1 MINETE
7 ILAVNSA
14 KRTGPVATL
23 CYSIIFILTEVMTQ
37 IVPYSFIYFNS
48 EKKFPISS
56 ATMIAAIEL
65 AKFII
70 CFLAFCGHQRRVR
83 FVPSPFFFAPAL
95 FFVATVNLF
104 FYCLNF
110 VTPPTWN
117 IIVQSRVIF
126 MMFAGYVIYGRPIE
140 RRQWLAVGSLL
151 FAILL
156 AGWFCP
162 EVDAAVDIQNNSI
175 KQRDSIVWWTAAS
188 ICGAVCS
195 AISMS
200 SSEYISREDSR
211 PITEKHTQLHF
222 FGTVIGILWA
232 TLVTGG
238 NLVDTNVK
246 VFFPLDFYL
255 CVLTIAI
262 GTLGGLSSTAIMVT
276 RLSSCTEGHS
286 ITTAW
291 IPPATFL
298 SSAVGCSLLFPAQ
311 KYSNIVIA
319 VLVLLVGAASFLN
332 VTVSPSPSEK
342 QSNCTRLEV

>member
-1 MINETE
+1 MHACSELDFFLHVQSTSIFSDLMFPFLPNIFCLKSNNFFFVFTVICATFWSQTMINETE

-23 CYSIIFILTEVMTQ
+23 CYSIVFILTEVMTQ

-56 ATMIAAIEL
+56 ATMIAAIEF

-83 FVPSPFFFAPAL
+83 FVPSPLFFAPAF
-95 FFVATVNLF
+95 FFVATGNLF

-117 IIVQSRVIF
+117 IILQSRVIF
-126 MMFAGYVIYGRPIE
+126 MMFGGYVIYGRPIE

-195 AISMS
+195 AIAMS
-200 SSEYISREDSR
+200 SSE
-211 PITEKHTQLHF
+211 
-222 FGTVIGILWA
+222 VVW
-232 TLVTGG
+232 
-238 NLVDTNVK
+238 
-246 VFFPLDFYL
+246 
-255 CVLTIAI
+255 TII
-262 GTLGGLSSTAIMVT
+262 N
-276 RLSSCTEGHS
+276 
-286 ITTAW
+286 
-291 IPPATFL
+291 P
-298 SSAVGCSLLFPAQ
+298 
-311 KYSNIVIA
+311 
-319 VLVLLVGAASFLN
+319 
-332 VTVSPSPSEK
+332 
-342 QSNCTRLEV
+342 